1 MKQLTSTKMKQMKQM
16 KQVIFITTLLLF
28 SLLGFSQT
36 TPTGQMRVQNRTTAF
51 GQKLPIGTQIYVMSD
66 STLWQVKNVGLGDT
80 ARIDYNL
87 INLELINNS
96 ANFMV
101 DKFEAIS
108 SPSTYAL
115 TYMPKIATIGVTV
128 MMNGAA
134 LRPTLDY
141 TTSGHT
147 LTIITSQLQY
157 DQFVV
162 SYIYYRL

>member
-1 MKQLTSTKMKQMKQM
+1 MKQIKQMK
-16 KQVIFITTLLLF
+16 VIYLTITLLLF

-36 TPTGQMRVQNRTTAF
+36 TPTGQVRLQTRLTAF
-51 GQKLPIGTQIYVMSD
+51 GQSLPIGTQIYVMSD

-87 INLELINNS
+87 KNLELINNS

-101 DKFEAIS
+101 DKFEAASI
-108 SPSTYAL
+108 PTTYTL
-115 TYMPKIATIGVTV
+115 TYQPKIATIGVTV

-134 LRPTLDY
+134 LRPTSDY

>member
-1 MKQLTSTKMKQMKQM
+1 MKQMKQM
-16 KQVIFITTLLLF
+16 KQIVLTITLILF
-28 SLLGFSQT
+28 SVIVFSQT
-36 TPTGQMRVQNRTTAF
+36 TPTGQVRLQNRTTAF
-51 GQKLPIGTQIYVMSD
+51 GQNLPIGTQIYVMSD

-141 TTSGHT
+141 TTNGHT
-147 LTIITSQLQY
+147 LTILTSQLQY
-157 DQFVV
+157 DNFIV

>member
-1 MKQLTSTKMKQMKQM
+1 MKQIKQMK
-16 KQVIFITTLLLF
+16 VIYLTITLLLF

-36 TPTGQMRVQNRTTAF
+36 TPTGQVRIQNRVTAF
-51 GQKLPIGTQIYVMSD
+51 GQNLPIGTQIYVMSD

-80 ARIDYNL
+80 AKIDYNL
-87 INLELINNS
+87 LNLELINNS

-108 SPSTYAL
+108 SPSTYTL
-115 TYMPKIATIGVTV
+115 TYMPKIASIGVTV

>member
-1 MKQLTSTKMKQMKQM
+1 MKQIKQIKQIKVVYLT
-16 KQVIFITTLLLF
+16 ITLLLF
-28 SLLGFSQT
+28 SLIGFSQT
-36 TPTGQMRVQNRTTAF
+36 TPTGQVRVQTRTTAF
-51 GQKLPIGTQIYVMSD
+51 GQSLPIGTQIYVMSD

-87 INLELINNS
+87 KNLELINNS

-101 DKFEAIS
+101 DKFEAIAN
-108 SPSTYAL
+108 PTTYTL

-134 LRPTLDY
+134 LRPTSDY